1 LLNTLVPNIKYKAK
15 KSITKQNMDEI
26 INSPESICN
35 FPSIKTMREL
45 FSKEHSYE
53 IVGEITTRRIT

>member
-1 LLNTLVPNIKYKAK
+1 
-15 KSITKQNMDEI
+15 MDEI